1 MTSLENTLDL
11 LHLFGDETRVR
22 LLALLEREELTVA
35 ELTSILELSQSRVS
49 THLGH
54 LKQAGLVSDRKAG
67 VASFYTMNTLSDPA
81 KSLWQLV
88 GATGTDRTLE
98 RDRQRLEAL
107 RRARREATKWPDTV
121 AGEMERHYSP
131 GRTWETTARGL
142 VGLLRLGDTLDIG
155 SGDGAIGQLVIDR
168 ARSLTCLD
176 NSEHMID
183 AARRRL
189 AGHQNARVCL
199 GDMHDLPFP
208 DESFDDIMLFN
219 ALTYSA
225 RPARVL
231 AEARRVLRPQGRVS
245 VMCLHRHEHADIVAR
260 YDHVNQ
266 GFSESELR
274 ELHEAAGLELVS
286 LGVCTRERRK
296 PYFEVLGAISTR

>member
-1 MTSLENTLDL
+1 MPTLENTLGL
-11 LHLFGDETRVR
+11 LHLLGDETRVR
-22 LLALLEREELTVA
+22 LLALVEREELTVA

-88 GATGTDRTLE
+88 SASGTDRTLE

-155 SGDGAIGQLVIDR
+155 SGDGAIGQLVVER

-189 AGHQNARVCL
+189 AGHANARMCL
-199 GDMHDLPFP
+199 GDMHELPFE

-219 ALTYSA
+219 ALTYSL
-225 RPARVL
+225 RPESVL
-231 AEARRVLRPQGRVS
+231 AEARRVLRPGGHVS
-245 VMCLHRHEHADIVAR
+245 VMCLHRHDHSDIVAR
-260 YDHVNQ
+260 YDHVNL
-266 GFSESELR
+266 GFSESELMR
-274 ELHEAAGLELVS
+274 LHDAAGLKVQS

-296 PYFEVLGAISTR
+296 PYFEILGAVSSR